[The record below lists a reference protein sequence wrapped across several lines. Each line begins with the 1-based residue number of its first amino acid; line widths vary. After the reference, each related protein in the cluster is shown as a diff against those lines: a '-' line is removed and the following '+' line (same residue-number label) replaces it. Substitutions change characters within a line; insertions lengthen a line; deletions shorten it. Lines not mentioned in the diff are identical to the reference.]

1 MVANLGVSCKTN
13 PDTSVSFFMSSSLP
27 DGGKSGSEWL
37 RLEMGG
43 AVGGC
48 PSSSPAAPSL
58 LGPGLQRGGVNNY
71 IYQTRLAISAVLY
84 EKKSQKID
92 IFNPNL
98 SSSFE
103 LF

>member
-1 MVANLGVSCKTN
+1 
-13 PDTSVSFFMSSSLP
+13 MSSALP
-27 DGGKSGSEWL
+27 DGGKSGSELL

-48 PSSSPAAPSL
+48 PSPSPPAAPSL

-71 IYQTRLAISAVLY
+71 IYQTRLAISEVLY

-98 SSSFE
+98 SSSFG